1 MINNIRRSMSCTCM
15 LAFLTGIAVAQA
27 PINFEGSNSSEI
39 VNVVQ
44 SGSGFGIEASTTSTG
59 GVGAVFGQATG
70 TSGYNNGVWGR
81 SFSPAGV
88 AVRGENKATTGT
100 ATGGAFFS
108 SGANGLGL
116 YAAATS
122 QSGAGVGAHGFAQ
135 SPNGVGLLGDV
146 ASPCLPPTGACGAG
160 FPIGV
165 LAKVNATSGA
175 AGIFEQDYSDGGGQL
190 IIGRT
195 MSHTS
200 GVLDNVFRVQDSGD
214 VFATSY
220 NTGGAD
226 FAESFSVR
234 GAKALY
240 GAGDVLVI
248 DQTSNRRLTRST
260 KSYST
265 LVAGIYSTQPGVLAS
280 PYKMGQTP
288 ASNVPLAVVG
298 VVPCKVTT
306 ENGDIRAGDLLVT
319 SHQAGYAMKGTDRHR
334 MAGAIVGKALEPLTT
349 GTGVIQ
355 VLVTLQ

>member
-1 MINNIRRSMSCTCM
+1 
-15 LAFLTGIAVAQA
+15 
-27 PINFEGSNSSEI
+27 
-39 VNVVQ
+39 
-44 SGSGFGIEASTTSTG
+44 
-59 GVGAVFGQATG
+59 
-70 TSGYNNGVWGR
+70 
-81 SFSPAGV
+81 
-88 AVRGENKATTGT
+88 
-100 ATGGAFFS
+100 
-108 SGANGLGL
+108 
-116 YAAATS
+116 
-122 QSGAGVGAHGFAQ
+122 
-135 SPNGVGLLGDV
+135 
-146 ASPCLPPTGACGAG
+146 
-160 FPIGV
+160 
-165 LAKVNATSGA
+165 
-175 AGIFEQDYSDGGGQL
+175 
-190 IIGRT
+190 

-214 VFATSY
+214 VFAASY

-234 GAKALY
+234 GAKTLY

-288 ASNVPLAVVG
+288 ASDVPLAVVG

-334 MAGAIVGKALEPLTT
+334 MIVAILRPTASSPCVRQRASSLCGEPRTSRA
-349 GTGVIQ
+349 
-355 VLVTLQ
+355 VTLCPTLRKDLPLIPMRRGILHNRITCRFRTEPRRTPTNAHSSFGSAVLKIERNCSASFGSSTGAV